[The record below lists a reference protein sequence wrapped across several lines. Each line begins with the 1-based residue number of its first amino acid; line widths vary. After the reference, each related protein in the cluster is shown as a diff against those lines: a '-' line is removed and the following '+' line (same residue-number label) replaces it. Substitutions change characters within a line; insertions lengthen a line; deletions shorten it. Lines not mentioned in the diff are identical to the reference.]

1 MIQETVLSGT
11 QIIDAFRKE
20 FTNLKTLCLH
30 CHVTDVDG
38 LEKLEKLTTRRSC
51 SAGTRRLK
59 RGWRRE
65 SERKVQRRERNPS
78 P

>member
-30 CHVTDVDG
+30 CHVTDLDG
-38 LEKLEKLTTRRSC
+38 LEKIEKLTTRNLEALDYGQLVRVAVSVGVI
-51 SAGTRRLK
+51 AFK
-59 RGWRRE
+59 
-65 SERKVQRRERNPS
+65 K
-78 P
+78 